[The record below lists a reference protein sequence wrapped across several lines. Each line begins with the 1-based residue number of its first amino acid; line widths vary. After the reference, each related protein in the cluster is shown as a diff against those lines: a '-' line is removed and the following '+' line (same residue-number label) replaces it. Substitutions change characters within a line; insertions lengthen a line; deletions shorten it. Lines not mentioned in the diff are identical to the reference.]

1 MTAFQ
6 MFKSAK
12 VRRLESQIECLED
25 KAEQFESALTDMTE
39 ARDAVAAGAKYLRA
53 KCDRQEAVLKMI
65 AAHGSD
71 NPTWAAK
78 IAKAAVESA

>member
-12 VRRLESQIECLED
+12 VRRLEYQIECLED

-39 ARDAVAAGAKYLRA
+39 ARDAVSAASKFLRD
-53 KCDRQEAVLKMI
+53 KCDMQQAVLKMI
-65 AAHGSD
+65 AVYGEKHPECCAR
-71 NPTWAAK
+71 
-78 IAKAAVESA
+78 IAKAAVEGE